1 MSTALAIAA
10 VTAAIEGLLRQ
21 ALQAD
26 IAGTAITTRP
36 LDRARDT
43 THTNQLNLFLYHT
56 EIDAAWRNR
65 DVPWSTQPGE
75 RKQTPL
81 SLTLHYLL
89 TAYYGEEED
98 ATDAT
103 SDANRLLGS
112 HRLLGRAL
120 SVLHDHPLL
129 DGDQI
134 NDSLSAQD
142 QLNEPYR
149 QVERVRLTWQPL
161 TLDEM
166 SKLWSGFQTNYR
178 LSAAYAASV
187 VLIES
192 SRPARAALP
201 VLTRGTHDRGVAVQ
215 ADLAPPFAT
224 LLAVTPPDQQ
234 PSVRLGEMLTLAGQR
249 LQGDEVVFRFEHR
262 LLDEPHTLAPAGT
275 ATATS
280 AALPIPN
287 DAANWPAGFYTAA
300 ALVSTIAPPRQQA
313 SNRLPLTLAPEILTI
328 SPNPAARDAQGD
340 VTLTVTCR
348 PQVRP
353 EQTVSLLLGDREVP
367 AEPFAAQTNSV
378 TFTVEDAAP
387 GAHFIRLRVD
397 GVDSLLVD
405 RSVVPPVFDDSQQVT
420 IT

>member
-10 VTAAIEGLLRQ
+10 VTATIEGLLRQ

-43 THTNQLNLFLYHT
+43 AHTNQVNLFLYHT

-65 DVPWSTQPGE
+65 DVPWSTPPGE

-89 TAYYGEEED
+89 TAFYGDEED

-129 DGDQI
+129 DTGAI
-134 NDSLSAQD
+134 NDSLAAQD

-161 TLDEM
+161 SLDEI

-192 SRPARAALP
+192 TRPARAALP
-201 VLTRGTHDRGVAVQ
+201 VLTRGTYDRGVAVQ

-224 LLAVTPPDQQ
+224 LLAVTPPDEQ
-234 PSVRLGEMLTLAGQR
+234 PSLRLGETLAFSGHR
-249 LQGDEVVFRFEHR
+249 LLGDELAFRFEHR
-262 LLDEPHTLAPAGT
+262 LLDSPHTLAPAGT
-275 ATATS
+275 PTATS
-280 AALPIPN
+280 AEVQIPN
-287 DAANWPAGFYTAA
+287 DAAGWPAGFYTATA
-300 ALVSTIAPPRQQA
+300 VVSTSAPPRQQT
-313 SNRLPLTLAPEILTI
+313 SNRLPLVLAPEILAI
-328 SPNPAARDAQGD
+328 NPNPAARNPQGD
-340 VTLTVTCR
+340 ATLTVTCQ
-348 PQVRP
+348 PEVRP
-353 EQTVSLLLGDREVP
+353 EQTVSLLLGDQEVP

-378 TFTVEDAAP
+378 TFSVEDAAP

-397 GVDSLLVD
+397 GADSLLVD
-405 RSVVPPVFDDSQQVT
+405 RSVSPPAYDASQLVT